1 MNLRRRN
8 LLYRL
13 FGPKQDSHESR
24 ELCEG
29 CHWKAINRFQKCTSC
44 RRNSNLKDHYKP
56 VEVNDDAP
64 DVL

>member
-1 MNLRRRN
+1 MNHMQRN
-8 LLYRL
+8 WLYRL
-13 FGPKQDSHESR
+13 FSHRPENG
-24 ELCEG
+24 EKIDLCHG
-29 CHWKAINRFQKCTSC
+29 CHWKVINRFQKCTSC